1 MLGKKKA
8 EKKKVPQLEDWQK
21 RVVLEK
27 NKLDKKIVALAK
39 FKEADKFTNLQ
50 PEDRENLSDQLGYMK
65 RYAATLNKRMEK
77 FAKK

>member
-1 MLGKKKA
+1 MATKKA
-8 EKKKVPQLEDWQK
+8 ETKKKVPQLEDWQK

-27 NKLDKKIVALAK
+27 NELDKKIVALAK
-39 FKEADKFTNLQ
+39 FKEADTFTNLQ